1 MIQGDGRGRLVVFEG
16 PDGVGKTALAKAL
29 VAELA
34 IRGVQCE
41 YFSFPGRE
49 PGTLGRLVYEVH
61 HHPDEFG
68 IDHMEPASLQVLH
81 VAAHLDAIARRILP
95 ALEAGRSVILD
106 RFWWSTVVYGIVGG
120 VDCGVLDGMIEL
132 ELKGW
137 GKVQPAVAFLVTR
150 EDPLRKEASD
160 ERWRQLYNVYGELSQ
175 KRERRHPVETVANE
189 GPLDEALK
197 QVLRALEGEDGLQS

>member
-1 MIQGDGRGRLVVFEG
+1 MTRGGVRSRLVVFEG
-16 PDGVGKTALAKAL
+16 PDGVGKTVLANTL
-29 VAELA
+29 VEELTRQG
-34 IRGVQCE
+34 IRCE

-61 HHPDEFG
+61 HEPGKLG

-81 VAAHLDAIARRILP
+81 VAAHLDTIARRILP

-120 VDCGVLDGMIEL
+120 VDRGVLDAMIDL

-137 GKVQPAVAFLVTR
+137 GEIEPDVAFFVTR
-150 EDPLRKEASD
+150 RSPLRVEGPD
-160 ERWRQLYNVYGELSQ
+160 ERWQELRDAYGELA
-175 KRERRHPVETVANE
+175 REQARRYPVEMIANE
-189 GPLDEALK
+189 GPLDEALE
-197 QVLRALEGEDGLQS
+197 QVLRAVKGENGS